1 MSVLH
6 FRAEEVLEMAE
17 AIEEKGMGFY
27 RRAAE
32 LFSEMAD
39 TFLELGHEVFP
50 S

>member
-27 RRAAE
+27 RRAVE